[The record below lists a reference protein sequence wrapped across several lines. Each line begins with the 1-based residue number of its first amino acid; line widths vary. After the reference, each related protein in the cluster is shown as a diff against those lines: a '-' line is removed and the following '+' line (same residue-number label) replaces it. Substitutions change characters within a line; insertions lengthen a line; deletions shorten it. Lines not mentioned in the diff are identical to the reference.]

1 MSFLVFPAGSF
12 SLSGEG
18 QDPLGTGREPEP
30 YVKVIYKYEGPTYGK
45 MEVKKKVI
53 LGISLPREMK
63 TSVRDYS
70 ESIDFGTIHIDDIH
84 CLAYVRFYNALKDFK
99 VRAEADTP
107 YNMLHVLTDVDL
119 DIPDYAATS
128 DVELPKSLKMG
139 NITDQ
144 MAKHLLMHTVRQS
157 YDGNDAHLRDDS
169 SRFQY
174 RQEHYCGKKTN
185 VGMAFNEGF
194 AEYWAGECSG
204 ECFSLDLGDE
214 KLRFL
219 L

>member
-1 MSFLVFPAGSF
+1 
-12 SLSGEG
+12 
-18 QDPLGTGREPEP
+18 
-30 YVKVIYKYEGPTYGK
+30 
-45 MEVKKKVI
+45 
-53 LGISLPREMK
+53 MK

-99 VRAEADTP
+99 VRVEADTP

-119 DIPDYAATS
+119 DIPDYATTS

-139 NITDQ
+139 NLTDQ
-144 MAKHLLMHTVRQS
+144 MAKRLLMHTVRQS

-194 AEYWAGECSG
+194 AEYWAGECNG

-219 L
+219 LWNFSQSFKWNPTTRFFPQIQLENHDILKRWIPVARQLEYKLI